1 MAEITNWVKKIWK
14 NRTTEFPTRR
24 TLMKEDGS
32 SEIVTVTRNEGTVSE
47 EGDAFDAD
55 TMNNLEERIDAGF
68 TEVNGKLEK
77 NSLGKSIDLSTY
89 TKLNR
94 YIIPSDGYI
103 QARASSTLLTIMV
116 AIEGKNDDSPTL
128 YLSADWQAD
137 RYAANSIYV
146 KKGMLVYMIT
156 SNGGAS
162 FYPLS

>member
-68 TEVNGKLEK
+68 AEVNGKLGDK
-77 NSLGKSIDLSTY
+77 TLGVITDISSFIGS
-89 TKLNR
+89 N

-103 QARASSTLLTIMV
+103 RLIPTSTSSPIGLTDIRNNTTL
-116 AIEGKNDDSPTL
+116 IEAH
-128 YLSADWQAD
+128 Y
-137 RYAANSIYV
+137 
-146 KKGMLVYMIT
+146 IT
-156 SNGGAS
+156 SIFVRKGITLKIDGS
-162 FYPLS
+162 GRIGFIPLINK